1 MDYQTDQMPADPL
14 IEEIEEGDSDHVEDT
29 SAEVESDDIYVG
41 RVFRNENEAY
51 DAYHAYALAKRVWYP
66 KRENH

>member
-29 SAEVESDDIYVG
+29 SEEVESDDIYVG
-41 RVFRNENEAY
+41 RVFRNENKAY
-51 DAYHAYALAKRVWYP
+51 DAYHAYALVKRVWYP
-66 KRENH
+66 KKENH